1 MSGQGPVS
9 NVLFASIGGSPTDP
23 RQCRIRFWAVA
34 ALITAMTM
42 SAGAAEPGEAN
53 GNGPAQLQLAVGP
66 TLEVEPS
73 VFTEFY
79 VRVGGPTDALP
90 PRSYVQINKLPSS
103 VVLSEGKKTPA
114 GSWVVP
120 VLALERLMVT
130 APTHLPQGSEFIVA
144 LVAGDGTVL
153 VERTVALYVAP
164 VVTTRT
170 NYKVDEM
177 QGPRMLTSTAPP
189 VGSGFVSTDPSD
201 RKVGAPVPTKE
212 ERAQAER
219 LVGQGERHLADG
231 NVSVARQYFLR
242 AAEQGLAIAALKMAE
257 THDPRALLGVNVRGL
272 VPDPAEAKKWYERA
286 LELGAPEAQARLQRL
301 GSK

>member
-1 MSGQGPVS
+1 M
-9 NVLFASIGGSPTDP
+9 
-23 RQCRIRFWAVA
+23 
-34 ALITAMTM
+34 
-42 SAGAAEPGEAN
+42 
-53 GNGPAQLQLAVGP
+53 
-66 TLEVEPS
+66 
-73 VFTEFY
+73 
-79 VRVGGPTDALP
+79 
-90 PRSYVQINKLPSS
+90 
-103 VVLSEGKKTPA
+103 
-114 GSWVVP
+114 VP

-153 VERTVALYVAP
+153 VERDSCTLRRPRRHHAHQLQSGRDA
-164 VVTTRT
+164 RAT
-170 NYKVDEM
+170 NADLHRPARWL
-177 QGPRMLTSTAPP
+177 GI
-189 VGSGFVSTDPSD
+189 VSTDPSD

-272 VPDPAEAKKWYERA
+272 VPDPAEAKKWMSGRLSLA
-286 LELGAPEAQARLQRL
+286 LQRHKL
-301 GSK
+301 DYSGWAESDSR